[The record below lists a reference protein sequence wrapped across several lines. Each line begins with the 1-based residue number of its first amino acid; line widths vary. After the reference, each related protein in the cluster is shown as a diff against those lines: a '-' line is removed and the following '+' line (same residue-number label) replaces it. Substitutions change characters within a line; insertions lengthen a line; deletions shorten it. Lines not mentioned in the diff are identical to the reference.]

1 MPLRQLVPRVVKR
14 RARALLGR
22 PARTPRRPPRP
33 GSLHFAL
40 KDDLAVVRVRV
51 RRPKWRLD
59 GLVLKSRTSSL
70 KTRYDLSERDATG
83 HRSATI
89 DVAALARQHALRGET
104 LDFYLEWSRAGRAP
118 AAAEAVPAV
127 PSASPEPP
135 APEELPPRRVRLR
148 RLGGLPEVVRPPHAQ
163 RTEVDGVEVLLETT
177 LRGNLSLRFD
187 DDVVIR
193 VVATMSRFE
202 QRRNETLMRCELVTH
217 NRAIE
222 HASLVVL
229 GRQSQTRVETD
240 LPFELLDQQ
249 TRLDFGLLHYE
260 LTAPLDFGTIA
271 ARLPELDDV
280 IDVALELAIEGR
292 STPTR
297 VGLRLPEG
305 LEEHRLTSTVGHVE
319 DRSHLFI
326 PYLTFRSHRLAYR
339 IERFSAADYA
349 FLERMLWV
357 SWAFPLIKPFA
368 RIWLVGEVPYKA
380 QDNGY
385 HFFRHV
391 RLQHPRRRAYYVID
405 AASPEKAKL
414 EPLGHVVERFSRRHI
429 LYSMLASRL
438 VCSHHSEYLFAS
450 RDRRVARRT
459 RGVRIFLQHGITA
472 SKNVVPNY
480 ARQGTYELSAERFV
494 VASQLERRIVME
506 DYGYTSHQVPVAG
519 FARFD
524 ALFADDTPVER
535 SVLIMPTW
543 RELLRTGTFVESD
556 FFSNWHGFL
565 THPELQRLLRAHNL
579 KIRFLLHPNLR
590 MFADFFDIPNV
601 QLVRQ
606 GEADVQQ
613 LLKSSSVLIT
623 DFSSVAWDFSFLRRP
638 VLYFQFDQKS
648 LVKERAPHID
658 PFLRFPGPI
667 ATTPESLLSALTE
680 VIAADLTM
688 SDAYWSRAQDFLA
701 FRDRNNCARIYD
713 VVARA
718 WTPLTAA
725 ARLRNARWVQ
735 RYWWRFRRGDSYF
748 AWMQQLFK
756 VGRLLPRR
764 NVVVFECDRGA
775 HFGDAPRYLYER
787 LLERTHRFT
796 IVWANNTT
804 MRFEDAQTTK
814 VKRHSPSYYWQL
826 SRARY
831 WVNNQNFPP
840 ELAKPDH
847 TRFLQTWHGTPLKRM
862 QHDVENML
870 SRDEDYHERAA
881 RLTGYW
887 DALLSGSRYATRCFR
902 SAFRFEGEVLELGYP
917 RNDVF
922 SWPDAPDRARLT
934 RARLGL
940 TDDPRKIILYAPTF
954 RDDNRRGVN
963 WRHKLE
969 LDVERLCREFADDY
983 VLVVRFHQLVRQ
995 PLNGV
1000 KVSRDDFLI
1009 DGSHYPDIQELMLV
1023 SDVLVTDYS
1032 SLFFDYA
1039 VLRRPMLFFTYDL
1052 ENYRDVLRGFYLDFE
1067 SEAPGPL
1074 LTTNDQLVAALRAL
1088 DDVTARYRSKVDE
1101 FVDRYAAQD
1110 DGGAS
1115 DRVLDAF
1122 FGTAIG
1128 SGRAPVALAG
1138 PRAGGSAPLG
1148 EPVVAAAREVE
1159 HVADS

>member
-1 MPLRQLVPRVVKR
+1 
-14 RARALLGR
+14 
-22 PARTPRRPPRP
+22 
-33 GSLHFAL
+33 
-40 KDDLAVVRVRV
+40 
-51 RRPKWRLD
+51 
-59 GLVLKSRTSSL
+59 VLKSRTSRL
-70 KTRYDLSERDATG
+70 QARYDLSERDATG
-83 HRSATI
+83 HRSAAI
-89 DVAALARQHALRGET
+89 DVAELARSHALRGET
-104 LDFYLEWSRAGRAP
+104 LDFYLEWTRPGRRPPAAGNPTSGERAP
-118 AAAEAVPAV
+118 TEQASGEHVTGEQTVPDHTT
-127 PSASPEPP
+127 EP
-135 APEELPPRRVRLR
+135 LPPRRVRLR
-148 RLGGLPEVVRPPHAQ
+148 RLGGLERVVRPPRAQ
-163 RTEVDGVEVLLETT
+163 RCDVDGVEVLLETT

-187 DDVVIR
+187 DDVLVR
-193 VVATMSRFE
+193 VVATTLDLE
-202 QRRNETLMRCELVTH
+202 QGRDETRMRCELVTH

-222 HASLVVL
+222 RATLVTL
-229 GRQSQTRVETD
+229 GRQSQTRVEID
-240 LPFELLDQQ
+240 VPFEWLEAQ
-249 TRLDFGLLHYE
+249 TRSDWGQLHYE
-260 LTAPLDFGTIA
+260 LTAPLAFTGVA
-271 ARLPELDDV
+271 ARLPDIDDV
-280 IDVALELAIEGR
+280 IDVALELELEGR
-292 STPTR
+292 STPAR
-297 VGLRLPEG
+297 VGFNLPER
-305 LEEHRLTSTVGHVE
+305 LEEHRLKSTVGHVG
-319 DRSHLFI
+319 DRAHLFI

-339 IERFSAADYA
+339 VERFSAADYA
-349 FLERMLWV
+349 FLERMLLV

-414 EPLGHVVERFSRRHI
+414 EPLGNVVERFSRRHI
-429 LYSMLASRL
+429 LYSMMASRL

-459 RGVRIFLQHGITA
+459 RGVRVFLQHGITA

-494 VASQLERRIVME
+494 VASELERRIVME
-506 DYGYTSHQVPVAG
+506 DYGYSSHQVPVAG

-524 ALFADDTPVER
+524 ALFADDTTVER
-535 SVLIMPTW
+535 TVLIMPTW

-565 THPELQRLLRAHNL
+565 THPELQRLLRAHDL
-579 KIRFLLHPNLR
+579 KIQFLLHPNLR

-613 LLKSSSVLIT
+613 LLKSSAVLIT
-623 DFSSVAWDFSFLRRP
+623 DFSSVAWDFSFLKRP
-638 VLYFQFDQKS
+638 VLYFQFDQKN
-648 LVKERAPHID
+648 LVEGRAPHID
-658 PFLRFPGPI
+658 PVLRFPGPI
-667 ATTPESLLSALTE
+667 TTTPESLLRSLAE
-680 VIAADLTM
+680 VIADDLTM

-701 FRDRNNCARIYD
+701 FRDQDNCARIYD

-718 WTPLTAA
+718 WTPRTAA
-725 ARLRNARWVQ
+725 ARVRNARWVQ
-735 RYWWRFRRGDSYF
+735 RRWWRFRRGPSYF
-748 AWMQQLFK
+748 GWMQRLFK

-764 NVVVFECDRGA
+764 NVIVFECDRGA
-775 HFGDAPRYLYER
+775 HYGDAPRYLYER
-787 LLERTHRFT
+787 LLERSHRLK

-804 MRFEDAQTTK
+804 MRFEDPRTTK
-814 VKRHSPSYYWQL
+814 IVRHSPAYYWQL
-826 SRARY
+826 SQARF

-840 ELAKPDH
+840 ELAKPDG

-862 QHDVENML
+862 QHDVDNML
-870 SRDEDYHERAA
+870 SRDEGYHDRAA
-881 RLTGYW
+881 RLTSYW

-902 SAFRFEGEVLELGYP
+902 SAFKFEGTVLELGYP

-922 SWPDAPDRARLT
+922 NWPDAPTRARQT

-940 TDDPRKIILYAPTF
+940 GDDPRKIILYAPTF

-963 WRHKLE
+963 WKHKLE
-969 LDVERLCREFADDY
+969 LDIERLCQEFSDEY

-995 PLNGV
+995 PLSGV
-1000 KVSRDDFLI
+1000 KLSRPDFLVN
-1009 DGSHYPDIQELMLV
+1009 GSRYPDIQELMLV
-1023 SDVLVTDYS
+1023 SDVLITDYS

-1067 SEAPGPL
+1067 SQAPGPL
-1074 LTTNDQLVAALRAL
+1074 LTTNDQVVAALRAL
-1088 DDVTARYRSKVDE
+1088 DDVTARYRTTIDE
-1101 FVDRYAAQD
+1101 FVARYAAQD

-1122 FGTAIG
+1122 FGPAIG
-1128 SGRAPVALAG
+1128 PGRPPVALPG
-1138 PRAGGSAPLG
+1138 PGAQASVPTR
-1148 EPVVAAAREVE
+1148 EPVVVTAREVE
-1159 HVADS
+1159 HVAES